1 MNNDNLS
8 NMKCLIFRFKEDYGK
23 YKLIK
28 FTNRIV
34 AKRYYEVAL
43 RKPNFV
49 HAETFDE
56 CIKWLESKKYNYE
69 IVTRDHYNMYD

>member
-8 NMKCLIFRFKEDYGK
+8 NIKCLIFRFREDYTK

-28 FTNRIV
+28 FTNRDV
-34 AKRYYEVAL
+34 AKRYYDVAL
-43 RKPNFV
+43 RKQNFV

-56 CIKWLESKKYNYE
+56 CIKWLKNKNYKFE
-69 IVTRDHYNMYD
+69 IVVRDQYNIHD